1 MLQVRCPSR
10 FPKIYP
16 PPLHL
21 GTHPSTL
28 FKMHKL
34 SLPSILR
41 RIAVLALAFA
51 AMAPVLPASAAP
63 SAPSVPENPIV
74 INGRYRFLVLWDAP
88 ASNGGSAIT
97 GYTAKATPTAGG
109 ASFQCTTNGNGRRC
123 TISGLPATQR
133 EYTISVR
140 AHNALG
146 VSTWVNIATNPT
158 WFHPAPPSSTNLA
171 GRNLSSVDLSHM
183 NFQGADLSNAN
194 FSGSSLAGAYLYETN
209 ITGANFSNTILTDL
223 HSRNVVGSPVSTRPG
238 YQNVGGFIVGH
249 RVNLYGRNL
258 SGLNLTDVDLWNAQ
272 LGAANLSGANLTR
285 TNFTGALMQNSN
297 LSGTT
302 VSRTILLGAVMNGAD
317 VSATNL
323 STAFFGN
330 QMRGLTMT
338 SDGGTVLPANYVFR
352 NTNLVGPSV
361 VQFNANFAG
370 ANLSGLNLTG
380 SNFWQANLSNANLT
394 NANMNS
400 VDLRA
405 NLTGASGTGILGTI
419 GRITPGFTIQ
429 GGTLQSS

>member
-1 MLQVRCPSR
+1 
-10 FPKIYP
+10 
-16 PPLHL
+16 
-21 GTHPSTL
+21 
-28 FKMHKL
+28 MHKF
-34 SLPSILR
+34 SLPT
-41 RIAVLALAFA
+41 VLKRAAAMAFAFA
-51 AMAPVLPASAAP
+51 ALTPVIPASAAT
-63 SAPSVPENPIV
+63 APSVPQNPIA

-109 ASFQCTTNGNGRRC
+109 SSFQCTTNGNGRRC
-123 TISGLPATQR
+123 IISGLPATQR

-146 VSTWVNIATNPT
+146 VSTFQTITTVST

-171 GRNLSSVDLSHM
+171 GRNLASVDLTSM
-183 NFQGADLSNAN
+183 SFQGADLSNAN
-194 FSGSSLAGAYLYETN
+194 FSGSSLAGVYLYETN
-209 ITGANFSNTILTDL
+209 ITGANFSNTILADL

-272 LGAANLSGANLTR
+272 LGAANFSGANLTR

-297 LSGTT
+297 LSNAT
-302 VSRTILLGAVMNGAD
+302 VNRTILLGAIMNGAN
-317 VSATNL
+317 VSGTNL

-352 NTNLVGPSV
+352 NTNLVGPSM
-361 VQFNANFAG
+361 VQFGANFSG

-405 NLTGASGTGILGTI
+405 TLTGATGTGILGAI
-419 GRITPGFTIQ
+419 GKITPGFQIQ
-429 GGTLQSS
+429 GGVLRNS